1 MYCPSCDKS
10 YGAIHSR
17 CPECH
22 SWLKVS
28 APSRGKGGKQ
38 PAASAQ
44 PAASS
49 SNPMTDRGAVSTM
62 DRESDNS
69 SISWAD
75 PSPTKDGGQWGDSGS
90 SGGWDTGGL
99 GGASSQ
105 SSSDSPWGDNSGGG
119 GGAWGSSPEPSS
131 AWGGNAPASAPPA
144 APPEP
149 KSKGGGSGWLG
160 GDDANDGWGGG
171 AASTPSTPSTPAP
184 PKSNG
189 WLGEGA
195 DSGAASASG
204 GSSSSGWLG
213 GDDSAPQAGR
223 GWLGDPQPASGGSGG
238 GGGNGWLGDGPSDG
252 PTMTEMVDQAINVED
267 DDEFVDDSWV
277 DEEIRDNEFDDLE
290 IPEYVAPTPEVGGA
304 FLKMLLVAA
313 LVLLVGGGIIFLKS
327 DSKTPEQ
334 KQAEEREKQ
343 YKFAVSTLESADK
356 DLAAGK
362 AELAIPQFEQAL
374 VALSEVEAPQAEVDS
389 AEIKLSQAMMKAE
402 KYDDAIQHWKVLN
415 ASADEAVA
423 KTATEGLNA
432 ATRAKRIEANGYLK
446 EAKKDA
452 ADGGTLSVRSLA
464 RDALEIYEK
473 YDGSRTQIGDA
484 YGVMGRGF
492 LNATDYGSAE
502 DNLEKAVKYAPNLG
516 YQKYL
521 AKVRAQTRPAY
532 IPPVR
537 VSAPVQSSGGS
548 APRLDLGSPSYKT
561 NNTRYAPR
569 RSAGNSN
576 SGPSSSSAPA
586 AKPKMQEIPAWKPKR
601 NSGGGRKGS
610 QGVLQTY

>member
-28 APSRGKGGKQ
+28 APSRGKGAK
-38 PAASAQ
+38 PAATAQ

-49 SNPMTDRGAVSTM
+49 TPVSNGGAVSTM
-62 DRESDNS
+62 DRESDGS

-75 PSPTKDGGQWGDSGS
+75 PSPAKDSGQWTDAGS

-99 GGASSQ
+99 GGTSSQ
-105 SSSDSPWGDNSGGG
+105 SQSDSSWGDSAGGAGAAWGGG
-119 GGAWGSSPEPSS
+119 TESSTGWGSSAAAS
-131 AWGGNAPASAPPA
+131 APSAPPA
-144 APPEP
+144 EP
-149 KSKGGGSGWLG
+149 KTSSGGGGWLG
-160 GDDANDGWGGG
+160 GDDAVDGWGGG
-171 AASTPSTPSTPAP
+171 AASTPSKASAPAP
-184 PKSNG
+184 APAKSNG
-189 WLGEGA
+189 WLGDSA
-195 DSGAASASG
+195 DAAPSTSSGA
-204 GSSSSGWLG
+204 SSSSGWLG
-213 GDDSAPQAGR
+213 GEEPAPQAGR
-223 GWLGDPQPASGGSGG
+223 GWLGDPQPASGGSG

-252 PTMTEMVDQAINVED
+252 PTMTEMVDQAIHVEE

-290 IPEYVAPTPEVGGA
+290 IPEYVAPSPEVGGA

-334 KQAEEREKQ
+334 KRAEEREKQ
-343 YKFAVSTLESADK
+343 YKFAVSTLESAEK
-356 DLAAGK
+356 DLTAGK

-374 VALSEVEAPQAEVDS
+374 VALSEVEAPQAEVDA

-402 KYDDAIQHWKVLN
+402 KYDDAIKHWKVLK
-415 ASADEAVA
+415 ASTDKAVA
-423 KTATEGLNA
+423 KTATEGLNN

-452 ADGGTLSVRSLA
+452 NKGGTLAVRSLA
-464 RDALEIYEK
+464 RDALEIYQK

-521 AKVRAQTRPAY
+521 AKVRAQMRPKTYTAP
-532 IPPVR
+532 IR
-537 VSAPVQSSGGS
+537 ISAPVQSSGGS
-548 APRLDLGSPSYKT
+548 APRLDLGEPSYKT

-569 RSAGNSN
+569 RS
-576 SGPSSSSAPA
+576 SGGSSSGSANTAAPA
-586 AKPKMQEIPAWKPKR
+586 PKPKMQEIPAWKPQR